1 MRKHD
6 LRAAYIG
13 LDRPDRA
20 FDNQLYAYRRGKV
33 IDHVAQVNEFGHQM
47 IVRHRIQ
54 VIMEAR
60 QSLDPIDVLHR
71 AGRKIV
77 NDIDLVAAFEVAFGE
92 VRSDE
97 AGSARNQY
105 FHYYSF
111 FKREIN
117 HEETKGAN
125 DFLRSFPGSF
135 VSSKLR
141 FVRPFDYHLSGATRP
156 IFRNQ
161 VAIEAVNI
169 ADQPLL

>member
-1 MRKHD
+1 MMKHD

-60 QSLDPIDVLHR
+60 QPLDPIDVLHG

-77 NDIDLVAAFEVAFGE
+77 DDIYLVAAFEVPLGE

-97 AGSARNQY
+97 SGSARYQY

-117 HEETKGAN
+117 HEETKSAK
-125 DFLRSFPGSF
+125 DFLRSFSGSMF
-135 VSSKLR
+135 PRGRDS
-141 FVRPFDYHLSGATRP
+141 FDYHLPGATRP
-156 IFRNQ
+156 IFRDQ

-169 ADQPLL
+169 AD